1 MPLTKASRRVEARC
15 AVTGTRRLAVVW
27 WPKYPPPQTRPLSRD
42 PKARKEPA
50 LADVQRTF

>member
-1 MPLTKASRRVEARC
+1 MLLTKASRRVEARC

-27 WPKYPPPQTRPLSRD
+27 WPKYPPQTGPLSRD